1 MCMDSVR
8 NCRWRPFLF
17 TAAGAAVARRAR
29 AWVGRGLV
37 ALLLA
42 ALATVAAA
50 GGAEGAAGAEIE
62 TADGAVPTV
71 GDAPERLYFVDLLRP
86 ETSPQARERL
96 LPILIAE
103 ADAGNYYVAMLLGH
117 LYFLGPDHPA
127 AVLERRLD
135 HAERYFRTAL
145 DAGYPGAM
153 LPLAE
158 VALANEKYAEALVW
172 VQAHMIFHE
181 HIGTP
186 DDGPGYAVTL
196 LSRVQARG
204 RRELDQQAL
213 VERVQSIMDSHGP
226 RMLTFDQAARDVS
239 QSQFRLAPRSTVPE
253 CRTLDRRDGSARS
266 VRTAKLHTR
275 SPWAGGYAEFVM
287 GVSPQGRVTELLV
300 YASYPNLSV
309 AEGMATALQAQLA
322 LTEVPEACPTRW
334 TLLPAQSAN
343 FRARLR

>member
-8 NCRWRPFLF
+8 NRRWSPFLF
-17 TAAGAAVARRAR
+17 TAAEAAFARHAR

-37 ALLLA
+37 ALSLA

-50 GGAEGAAGAEIE
+50 GGTEGTEGAEIE
-62 TADGAVPTV
+62 PADGAMSTV
-71 GDAPERLYFVDLLRP
+71 GEVPERLYFVDLLRP
-86 ETSPQARERL
+86 ETTPQARERL
-96 LPILIAE
+96 LPLLIAE
-103 ADAGNYYVAMLLGH
+103 ADAGDYYIAMLLGH
-117 LYFLGPDHPA
+117 LYFLGPSHPA
-127 AVLERRLD
+127 GVLERRLD
-135 HAERYFRTAL
+135 HAERYFRIAL
-145 DAGYPGAM
+145 DAGFPGAM

-158 VALANEKYAEALVW
+158 VALANGDFAKALVW
-172 VQAHMIFHE
+172 VQAHMIFRE

-226 RMLTFDQAARDVS
+226 RMLAFDQAAWDVS
-239 QSQFRLAPRSTVPE
+239 QSQFRLAPRSTLPE
-253 CRTLDRRDGSARS
+253 CRTLDRRDGPARS

-275 SPWAGGYAEFVM
+275 SHWAGGYAEFVM

-322 LTEVPEACPTRW
+322 LTEVPDACPTRW

-343 FRARLR
+343 VRARLR